1 MKIYSEFF
9 PIKYLLSDKGVCLGI
24 DTKRFSLLF
33 LASKKGILFRK
44 RPVGDK
50 VVEQLDYEID
60 LIDRA
65 IRKESRPD

>member
-1 MKIYSEFF
+1 MKIYSELF
-9 PIKYLLSDKGVCLGI
+9 PIKYLFSDKGICLGI

-33 LASKKGILFRK
+33 LASKKGVLFRK

-60 LIDRA
+60 RIDRA
-65 IRKESRPD
+65 VRDDSSRD